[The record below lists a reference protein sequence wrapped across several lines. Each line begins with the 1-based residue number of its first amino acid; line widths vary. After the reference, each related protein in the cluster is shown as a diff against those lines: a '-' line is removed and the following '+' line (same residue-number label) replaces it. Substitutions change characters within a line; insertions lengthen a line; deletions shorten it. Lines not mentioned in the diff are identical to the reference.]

1 MLEERLG
8 VLYNEKTNKTC
19 MYQYQYLHQ
28 LERVRKYRHVGKNLL
43 SCIPDNNIPTILS
56 EKFKDACIRATKEY
70 LRIKALM
77 TVKTF

>member
-8 VLYNEKTNKTC
+8 VLYNEKTNKNVC
-19 MYQYQYLHQ
+19 MYQYLHQ

-43 SCIPDNNIPTILS
+43 SCIPGNNIPTILS

-77 TVKTF
+77 TVNTF